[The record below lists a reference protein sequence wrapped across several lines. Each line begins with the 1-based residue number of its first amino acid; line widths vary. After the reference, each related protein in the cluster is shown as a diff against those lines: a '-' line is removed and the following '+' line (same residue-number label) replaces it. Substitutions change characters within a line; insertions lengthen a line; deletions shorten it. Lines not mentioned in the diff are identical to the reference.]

1 MNMRVLVRMYLK
13 ILALSSSSSPN
24 PHFSS
29 SSWCSSKNFILLF
42 PPANIGFLPTPQLV
56 YRDLFRSSAN
66 QITCRRLSPPR
77 ICSSV
82 QFGRLWSSFVAAKI
96 LVFLCFHV
104 KQLMQISIFL
114 QLWDQYF
121 LLF

>member
-1 MNMRVLVRMYLK
+1 MNMCVLVCVYLK
-13 ILALSSSSSPN
+13 ILALSLSSSQN

-42 PPANIGFLPTPQLV
+42 LQQTGILPTPQLV

-82 QFGRLWSSFVAAKI
+82 QFSRLWSSFVAAKI